1 MGESSWLQVSFT
13 VESEIAEAVA
23 EVLGRFALNGVVIES
38 DVIYNDAEDE
48 GTPTGPVRVY
58 GYLPV
63 DAALEDTRQRLEEAL
78 WHLGQI
84 QPLPKP
90 VYQRIEDQD
99 WMATWKQ
106 HYRPIVIGQRLMIL
120 PSWLEPG
127 SSTRL
132 VVRIDPGMAFGTGT
146 HPTTQLCLELMER
159 YVRPG
164 EAMIDVGCGSGIL
177 SIGGVLLG
185 ATHVLAV
192 DIDQAARRAA
202 RENAARNG
210 VKDRIEIGVGSVR
223 EILQGQYSIRRAPL
237 VVVNILAP
245 IILRLFE
252 DRLENLLAPGG
263 TLLLSGI
270 LQEQVAEV
278 IRAAGERSLR
288 LVEQRQMGDWVAL
301 AFQSG

>member
-1 MGESSWLQVSFT
+1 MDEPSWLQVSFT
-13 VESEIAEAVA
+13 VENEIAEAVA

-38 DVIYNDAEDE
+38 NVIYNDAEDE

-84 QPLPKP
+84 QALPEP
-90 VYQRIEDQD
+90 VYQIIEDQD
-99 WMATWKQ
+99 WMAAWKQ
-106 HYRPIVIGQRLMIL
+106 HYRPISIGQRLMIL
-120 PSWLEPG
+120 PPWLEPG
-127 SSTRL
+127 SSNRL

-146 HPTTQLCLELMER
+146 HPTTQLCLELLER

-185 ATHVLAV
+185 ASHILAV
-192 DIDQAARRAA
+192 DIDQAAGRAA

-210 VKDRIEIGVGSVR
+210 VEDRIEIGAGSVR

-263 TLLLSGI
+263 ALLLSGI
-270 LQEQVAEV
+270 LQEQAAEV
-278 IRAAGERSLR
+278 IQAAGERSLR